1 MNVEPY
7 SSFASVGSDHRIVTI
22 KLRLSLRVPKTPPPK
37 TRYDWKL
44 LKHDEELRSN
54 FTLELRNKYNEL
66 FDENSDAT
74 EQYAALVQAKD
85 HAAEV
90 TIPVL
95 PKGKLE
101 RHSNNPK
108 VIAARKK
115 INDLTHRYSVNKSKV
130 IRKRLQEAKQDLEQE
145 YKVLEQEYLTS
156 LIEET
161 EREFKASNTARA

>member
-1 MNVEPY
+1 M
-7 SSFASVGSDHRIVTI
+7 
-22 KLRLSLRVPKTPPPK
+22 
-37 TRYDWKL
+37 
-44 LKHDEELRSN
+44 
-54 FTLELRNKYNEL
+54 
-66 FDENSDAT
+66 
-74 EQYAALVQAKD
+74 QAKD

-90 TIPVL
+90 TIPLL

-101 RHSNNPK
+101 RHSNNPE

-130 IRKRLQEAKQDLEQE
+130 IRKRLQEAKHDLEQQ

-161 EREFKASNTARA
+161 EKEFKASNTARAWKVVSMIVGSSAPSCFKLLRSSIPVIRGMRIVRWPCWVASVCPGAQLSKKFSVPDWTAMVISH

>member
-1 MNVEPY
+1 MKKNSKRWSFEDPKGERYQLDYILINSKWKNSIMNVEPY

-95 PKGKLE
+95 
-101 RHSNNPK
+101 
-108 VIAARKK
+108 
-115 INDLTHRYSVNKSKV
+115 T
-130 IRKRLQEAKQDLEQE
+130 
-145 YKVLEQEYLTS
+145 
-156 LIEET
+156 
-161 EREFKASNTARA
+161 

>member
-1 MNVEPY
+1 MINSKWKNSIMNVEPY

-85 HAAEV
+85 HAAKSQYRCYQKV
-90 TIPVL
+90 NLRDIPTT
-95 PKGKLE
+95 
-101 RHSNNPK
+101 
-108 VIAARKK
+108 RK
-115 INDLTHRYSVNKSKV
+115 Y
-130 IRKRLQEAKQDLEQE
+130 
-145 YKVLEQEYLTS
+145 
-156 LIEET
+156 
-161 EREFKASNTARA
+161 